1 MSSLKG
7 RRVVFRDRGTV
18 DIEEFEVPKPRS
30 DQILIKT
37 ICSLIS
43 PGTETAFLMAL
54 PNTPQKFPQYPG
66 YSNVGVIEEIGE
78 DVEGFRRGEL
88 VVSPTPH
95 SSHVLA
101 RSDQV
106 LRVPKG
112 LSAEE
117 AAFFNLASISLQGV
131 RKGFIELGS
140 SVVVVGQGLVG
151 QLALQLAR
159 LSGGFPVIAVDLID
173 WRLEVSV
180 KHGADYVINP
190 SKVNVIEE
198 VKRLTNGRGAD
209 VVIEATGNPNAIPMA
224 LEMARRLGR
233 VVILGS
239 PRGVSTV
246 NFYTLVHRKGLI
258 IIGAHTIIRP
268 ECESLPH
275 YWTEKDDMKLI
286 LELIARGRLRVKDY
300 ISLRLPIEKASD
312 AYKSLIMRKEGILGI
327 LLYY

>member
-1 MSSLKG
+1 MRG
-7 RRVVFRDRGTV
+7 RRVVFRDKGTV

-30 DQILIKT
+30 GQILIKT

-78 DVEGFRRGEL
+78 DVEGFRRGDL

-101 RSDQV
+101 RGNQV
-106 LRVPKG
+106 IRVPKG

-140 SVVVVGQGLVG
+140 SVVVIGQGLIG

-173 WRLEVSV
+173 WRLKVSV

-190 SKVNVIEE
+190 SKVNAIEE

-258 IIGAHTIIRP
+258 IIGAHTIIGRNT
-268 ECESLPH
+268 SLYH
-275 YWTEKDDMKLI
+275 TIGLKKMI
-286 LELIARGRLRVKDY
+286 
-300 ISLRLPIEKASD
+300 
-312 AYKSLIMRKEGILGI
+312 
-327 LLYY
+327 